1 MSKRALLTVTALLFA
16 LPPVWAADEW
26 AGADLVLKVDTE
38 YAFSHDWGH
47 ILRCRV
53 RDVLK
58 GDFAAKEI
66 ALNVWFSFD
75 DFYPFARHRG
85 IILGF
90 VFYGAENPYG
100 GFKDSDGNWWQ
111 LVSIGSG
118 EEEPLVG
125 GEENPTE
132 SDD

>member
-1 MSKRALLTVTALLFA
+1 MSKITLLTVTAILFA
-16 LPPVWAADEW
+16 LPAVRAADEW

-38 YAFSHDWGH
+38 YAFSHGWGH
-47 ILRCRV
+47 VLRCQV

-58 GDFAAKEI
+58 GEFEAEEI
-66 ALNVWFSFD
+66 ALNVWASFD

-90 VFYGAENPYG
+90 VFYGEENPYG
-100 GFKDSDGNWWQ
+100 GFKDSAGNWWQ
-111 LVSIGSG
+111 LVSIGLG

-125 GEENPTE
+125 GGE
-132 SDD
+132 